1 MWRQVA
7 CSHRI
12 LPGGWEQNGVKQLGL
27 DLGSSNTRIVTKE
40 KGIELLSPTAA
51 AFEKKSGRM
60 VAIGAG
66 ARRMLG
72 KTPVGIEA
80 IRPVQGGVIAE
91 PEAATRMLRRYFKRL
106 EAVSLFRR
114 PDVIASVPCNIN
126 EVERRALEDTIYDAG
141 ARQVFIIEAPLAV
154 ALGAGLPVAGAK
166 GSMIVN
172 IGGGCT
178 QAAVLSMGG
187 IVISDSL
194 RVGGIDF
201 DRAIVQYLRK
211 KYELLC
217 GELTAETLKIRIGS
231 AWPKFDRGTYD
242 VAGRDLGGGL
252 TKTIKVSSADICEAL
267 YGRLEQITAMVKTTL
282 EETPPELASDIY
294 DSGIVLTGGG
304 ALLEGLPELITRL
317 TGIRTIRAKKA
328 PDCVCRGIHWCL
340 GNPAASRYIRYR
352 A

>member
-1 MWRQVA
+1 MA

-141 ARQVFIIEAPLAV
+141 ARQVFIIEAPLAA

>member
-1 MWRQVA
+1 MA

-141 ARQVFIIEAPLAV
+141 ARQVFIIEAPLAA

-178 QAAVLSMGG
+178 QAAVLSMGR